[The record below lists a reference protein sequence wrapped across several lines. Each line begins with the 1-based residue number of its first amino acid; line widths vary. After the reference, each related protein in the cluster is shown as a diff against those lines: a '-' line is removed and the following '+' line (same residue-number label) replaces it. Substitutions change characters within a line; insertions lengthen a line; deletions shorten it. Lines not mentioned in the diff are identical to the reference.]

1 MAKCHLFLSVYILF
15 CCLCSAFP
23 IFSAWKSVYGIHV
36 RVFALFMCL
45 RVESWSRCL
54 SASAVTTAPTH
65 PCRGIFPPFPPYLF
79 LCVCYCS
86 ILFTTSPLLI
96 FHSGRNTGQG
106 WEGCPVPTLGLSHSQ
121 RNTPGRPNTLSTHAQ
136 CLVSLFDLHMSPSS
150 SLIHRHTVELFE
162 SLGWG
167 AVKHHC
173 HCAGGLLVSG
183 SYSCCSP
190 L

>member
-1 MAKCHLFLSVYILF
+1 MPRLFVRLHLVLLFVQRFSHFLSVEVCVWNPCEGVCTVYVSARWIL
-15 CCLCSAFP
+15 
-23 IFSAWKSVYGIHV
+23 IT
-36 RVFALFMCL
+36 VFVC
-45 RVESWSRCL
+45 ERCYH
-54 SASAVTTAPTH
+54 STH
-65 PCRGIFPPFPPYLF
+65 PPLQWYFPPFPPYLF

-150 SLIHRHTVELFE
+150 SLIHRHTVELFK